1 MAQKAPNIVTEEKW
15 TGKAKGGD
23 RDFFRSILSV
33 FKETLEIKSES
44 VHWFDVILDIRQQE
58 QLV

>member
-1 MAQKAPNIVTEEKW
+1 MERQSLR
-15 TGKAKGGD
+15 GGSRFLLID
-23 RDFFRSILSV
+23 SASMSSM
-33 FKETLEIKSES
+33 KTLEIKSES